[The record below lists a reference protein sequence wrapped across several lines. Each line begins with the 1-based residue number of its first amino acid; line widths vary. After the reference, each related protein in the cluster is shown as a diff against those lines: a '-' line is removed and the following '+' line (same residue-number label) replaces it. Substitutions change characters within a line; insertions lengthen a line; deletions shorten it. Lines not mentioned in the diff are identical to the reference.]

1 MNSVITCGLAIG
13 DRGLQNK
20 GTKIRNPKSA
30 IRNGSGFTLIEV
42 LLAMAI
48 LGVIIAVIY
57 GSFSTASKNIEQAEE
72 VRDETDLARTLIS
85 RLSDD
90 IANAYV
96 NTAMNRQAKIT
107 VFYGKKEEVESGS
120 EKIRHDSISLTTLT
134 NFPRPD
140 TKEMDL
146 WEVGYFFK
154 EKPEGQGYALYRREK
169 RMLSKDV
176 PALEGGDEYEIT
188 DKVGSLQL
196 RYTNDE
202 KNWVDEWTQS
212 NLPKAVE
219 ITLVLNSGKA
229 YVTQVDVGSTAR

>member
-1 MNSVITCGLAIG
+1 MNNDSEFRLRSPEWKQMSPHPASRTPHS
-13 DRGLQNK
+13 
-20 GTKIRNPKSA
+20 T
-30 IRNGSGFTLIEV
+30 GFTLIEV

-48 LGVIIAVIY
+48 LVVIMSVVY
-57 GSFSTASKNIEQAEE
+57 GSFSTAGRNVEQAETS
-72 VRDETDLARTLIS
+72 RDETDLARTLIS

-96 NTAMNRQAKIT
+96 NAAMNSQAKIT
-107 VFYGKKEEVESGS
+107 VFYGTKEEVESGS
-120 EKIRHDSISLTTLT
+120 EKVRRDSISLTTLT

-140 TKEMDL
+140 TQEMDL

-154 EKPEGQGYALYRREK
+154 EKPEGQGYAFYRREK
-169 RMLSKDV
+169 RILNKDV

-188 DKVGSLQL
+188 DRVRSLQL

-202 KNWVDEWTQS
+202 KNWVDEWKQD

-229 YVTQVDVGSTAR
+229 YVTQVDVGSIAR

>member
-1 MNSVITCGLAIG
+1 MRNAEWKAEKSGC
-13 DRGLQNK
+13 RGFIPYSERRTPHSQ
-20 GTKIRNPKSA
+20 
-30 IRNGSGFTLIEV
+30 GFTLIEV

-48 LGVIIAVIY
+48 LAVIIAVVY
-57 GSFSTASKNIEQAEE
+57 GSFSTAGKNIEQAEE
-72 VRDETDLARTLIS
+72 SRDETDLARTLIS

-96 NTAMNRQAKIT
+96 NTAMNSQAKIT

-120 EKIRHDSISLTTLT
+120 EKVRHDSISLTTLT

-169 RMLSKDV
+169 RTLNKDM

-188 DKVGSLQL
+188 DKVRSLQL

-202 KNWVDEWTQS
+202 KNWVDEWKQS
-212 NLPKAVE
+212 TLPKAVE

-229 YVTQVDVGSTAR
+229 YVTQVDVVSTAR